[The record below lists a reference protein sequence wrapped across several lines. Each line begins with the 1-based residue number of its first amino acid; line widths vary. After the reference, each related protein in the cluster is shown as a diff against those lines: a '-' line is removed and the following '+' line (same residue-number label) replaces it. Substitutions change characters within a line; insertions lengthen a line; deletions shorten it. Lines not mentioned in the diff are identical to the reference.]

1 MSRQHNSVVKY
12 LSFWHAF
19 AVLRFH
25 FICVLPWVFPLFFGI
40 LYYGNE
46 STLMTSL
53 SLSMLICGGIFFLV
67 FFVVLCSWTMQVEED
82 EWETEEARQ
91 IRIQQSVDLILGDI
105 RKHNPLALLLRAFSQ
120 VQRLRS

>member
-1 MSRQHNSVVKY
+1 MSHQDYGVAKH
-12 LSFWHAF
+12 LSFWHAL
-19 AVLRFH
+19 AVLRFQ

-46 STLMTSL
+46 STLIASL

-67 FFVVLCSWTMQVEED
+67 SFVVLCSWTMQVEED

-105 RKHNPLALLLRAFSQ
+105 RKHNPLALVCRAFSQ
-120 VQRLRS
+120 AQRLRS